1 MQLHINR
8 FIDYLVI
15 AFFAFIGG
23 TARYWLGVWIPA
35 VSGFPL
41 GTLLVNLLGC
51 FIFSWL
57 VKHILSDI
65 DVSARLVLG
74 VGVGFCG
81 ALTTFSSFAL
91 DTMKLVQSDQIGLAF
106 IYLLLSFFGGLAMTV
121 LGEMIYHRKVTD

>member
-1 MQLHINR
+1 ML
-8 FIDYLVI
+8 DYLVI
-15 AFFAFIGG
+15 ALFAFIGG

-51 FIFSWL
+51 FIFSWI

-74 VGVGFCG
+74 IGVGFCG

-91 DTMKLVQSDQIGLAF
+91 DTMKLVQSGQIGLAF
-106 IYLLLSFFGGLAMTV
+106 LYLVLSFVGGFAMTV
-121 LGEMIYHRKVTD
+121 LGEAIYHREVADQ

>member
-1 MQLHINR
+1 ML
-8 FIDYLVI
+8 DYLVI
-15 AFFAFIGG
+15 ALFAFIGG

-51 FIFSWL
+51 FIFSWI

-74 VGVGFCG
+74 IGVGFCG

-91 DTMKLVQSDQIGLAF
+91 DTMKLVQSGQIGLAF
-106 IYLLLSFFGGLAMTV
+106 LYLILSFIGGLAMTV
-121 LGEMIYHRKVTD
+121 LGEAIYHRKAANQ

>member
-1 MQLHINR
+1 MEMNNML
-8 FIDYLVI
+8 DYLVI

>member
-1 MQLHINR
+1 MEMNNLL
-8 FIDYLVI
+8 DYLVI

-121 LGEMIYHRKVTD
+121 LGEIIYHRKVTD

>member
-1 MQLHINR
+1 ML
-8 FIDYLVI
+8 DYLVI

-57 VKHILSDI
+57 VNHILSDI

>member
-1 MQLHINR
+1 ML
-8 FIDYLVI
+8 DYLVI

-121 LGEMIYHRKVTD
+121 LGEMIYHRKVAD

>member
-1 MQLHINR
+1 ML
-8 FIDYLVI
+8 DYLVI
-15 AFFAFIGG
+15 ALFAFIGG

-51 FIFSWL
+51 FIFSWI

-74 VGVGFCG
+74 IGVGFCG

-91 DTMKLVQSDQIGLAF
+91 DTMKLVQSGQIGLAF
-106 IYLLLSFFGGLAMTV
+106 LYLVLSFVGGLVMTV
-121 LGEMIYHRKVTD
+121 LGEAIYHRKVADQ

>member
-1 MQLHINR
+1 ML
-8 FIDYLVI
+8 DYLVI

-65 DVSARLVLG
+65 DVSARVVLG

-81 ALTTFSSFAL
+81 ALTAFSYFAL

-121 LGEMIYHRKVTD
+121 LGEIIYHRKVTD

>member
-1 MQLHINR
+1 ML
-8 FIDYLVI
+8 DYLVI

-91 DTMKLVQSDQIGLAF
+91 NTMKLVQSDQIGLAF

>member
-1 MQLHINR
+1 ML
-8 FIDYLVI
+8 DYLVI
-15 AFFAFIGG
+15 ALFAFIGG

-51 FIFSWL
+51 FIFSWI

-74 VGVGFCG
+74 IGVGFCG

-91 DTMKLVQSDQIGLAF
+91 DTMKLVESGQIGLAF
-106 IYLLLSFFGGLAMTV
+106 LYLVLSFVGGLVMTV
-121 LGEMIYHRKVTD
+121 LGEAIYHRKVADQ

>member
-1 MQLHINR
+1 ML
-8 FIDYLVI
+8 DYLVI

-57 VKHILSDI
+57 VKHILSWRWFLRSLNDLFI
-65 DVSARLVLG
+65 LCFRYNEISAIRSNWLG
-74 VGVGFCG
+74 VY
-81 ALTTFSSFAL
+81 L
-91 DTMKLVQSDQIGLAF
+91 F
-106 IYLLLSFFGGLAMTV
+106 IAIVFRWPSHDCT
-121 LGEMIYHRKVTD
+121 R

>member
-1 MQLHINR
+1 MEMNNML
-8 FIDYLVI
+8 DYLVI

-23 TARYWLGVWIPA
+23 TVRYWLGVWIPA

>member
-1 MQLHINR
+1 ML
-8 FIDYLVI
+8 DYLVI
-15 AFFAFIGG
+15 AFFAFIGC

-41 GTLLVNLLGC
+41 ETLLVNLLGC

-65 DVSARLVLG
+65 DVSARVVLG

-121 LGEMIYHRKVTD
+121 LGEIIYHRKVTD

>member
-1 MQLHINR
+1 ML
-8 FIDYLVI
+8 DYLVI

>member
-1 MQLHINR
+1 ML
-8 FIDYLVI
+8 DYLVI

-41 GTLLVNLLGC
+41 ETLLVNLLGC

-65 DVSARLVLG
+65 DVSARVVLG

-106 IYLLLSFFGGLAMTV
+106 IYLLLSFFGSLAMTV
-121 LGEMIYHRKVTD
+121 LGEIIYHRKVTD

>member
-1 MQLHINR
+1 ML
-8 FIDYLVI
+8 DYLVI

-106 IYLLLSFFGGLAMTV
+106 IYLLLSFFGGIAMTV
-121 LGEMIYHRKVTD
+121 LGEIIYHRKVTD

>member
-1 MQLHINR
+1 ML
-8 FIDYLVI
+8 DYLVI

-23 TARYWLGVWIPA
+23 TARYWLGVWIPG

-121 LGEMIYHRKVTD
+121 LGEMIYHRKVAD

>member
-1 MQLHINR
+1 ML
-8 FIDYLVI
+8 DYLVI
-15 AFFAFIGG
+15 VFFAFIGG

>member
-1 MQLHINR
+1 ML
-8 FIDYLVI
+8 DYLVI

-23 TARYWLGVWIPA
+23 TARYW
-35 VSGFPL
+35 
-41 GTLLVNLLGC
+41 
-51 FIFSWL
+51 
-57 VKHILSDI
+57 
-65 DVSARLVLG
+65 LG

>member
-1 MQLHINR
+1 ML
-8 FIDYLVI
+8 DYLVI

-121 LGEMIYHRKVTD
+121 LGEMIYHRKV

>member
-1 MQLHINR
+1 ML
-8 FIDYLVI
+8 DYLVI

-81 ALTTFSSFAL
+81 ALTPFSSFAL

>member
-1 MQLHINR
+1 MNNML
-8 FIDYLVI
+8 DYLVI

-121 LGEMIYHRKVTD
+121 LGEIIYHRKVTD

>member
-1 MQLHINR
+1 ML
-8 FIDYLVI
+8 DYLVI

-41 GTLLVNLLGC
+41 GTLLVNLLGR

>member
-1 MQLHINR
+1 ML
-8 FIDYLVI
+8 DYLVI
-15 AFFAFIGG
+15 AFFSFIGG

>member
-1 MQLHINR
+1 ML
-8 FIDYLVI
+8 DYLVI

-23 TARYWLGVWIPA
+23 TVRYWLGVWIPA

>member
-1 MQLHINR
+1 ML
-8 FIDYLVI
+8 DYLVI

-74 VGVGFCG
+74 IGVGFCG

>member
-1 MQLHINR
+1 ML
-8 FIDYLVI
+8 DYLVI

-65 DVSARLVLG
+65 DVSARVVLG

-121 LGEMIYHRKVTD
+121 LGEMIYHRKVAD

>member
-1 MQLHINR
+1 ML
-8 FIDYLVI
+8 DYLVI
-15 AFFAFIGG
+15 AFFGFIGG

-65 DVSARLVLG
+65 DVSARVVLG

-121 LGEMIYHRKVTD
+121 LGEIIYHRKVTD

>member
-1 MQLHINR
+1 ML
-8 FIDYLVI
+8 DYLVI

-81 ALTTFSSFAL
+81 ALATFSSFAL

>member
-1 MQLHINR
+1 MEMNNML
-8 FIDYLVI
+8 DYLVI

-121 LGEMIYHRKVTD
+121 LGEMIYHRTVTD

>member
-1 MQLHINR
+1 MNNML
-8 FIDYLVI
+8 DYLVI

-121 LGEMIYHRKVTD
+121 LGEMIYHRKVAD

>member
-1 MQLHINR
+1 ML
-8 FIDYLVI
+8 DYLVI

-35 VSGFPL
+35 VRGFPL

>member
-1 MQLHINR
+1 ML
-8 FIDYLVI
+8 DYLVI

-41 GTLLVNLLGC
+41 RTLLVNLLGC

-121 LGEMIYHRKVTD
+121 LGEIIYHRKVTD

>member
-1 MQLHINR
+1 ML
-8 FIDYLVI
+8 DYLVI

-35 VSGFPL
+35 LSGFPL

-57 VKHILSDI
+57 VKHILSYI